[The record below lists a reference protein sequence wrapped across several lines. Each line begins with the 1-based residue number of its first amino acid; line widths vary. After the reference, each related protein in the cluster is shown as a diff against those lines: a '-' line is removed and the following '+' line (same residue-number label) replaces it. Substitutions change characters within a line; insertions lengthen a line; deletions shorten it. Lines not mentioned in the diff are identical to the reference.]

1 MNMPKHISP
10 WPRVH
15 LSTRWLASSVCH
27 CEESRLAGGDGAV
40 VDSCSCSHD
49 VLHAIR
55 RCMQLSVQEAERV
68 RSRPPC
74 QQLLVHHVCSRSHWL
89 QQSLSR
95 DFKVEQLKVRT
106 LSKTTKT
113 IKPNWF
119 LFNFAS
125 FTLVRACLP
134 AQTQLLRSPLIPWML
149 IYHTLIH
156 G

>member
-1 MNMPKHISP
+1 M
-10 WPRVH
+10 
-15 LSTRWLASSVCH
+15 
-27 CEESRLAGGDGAV
+27 

-95 DFKVEQLKVRT
+95 DFQVEQLKVRT

-119 LFNFAS
+119 LFNFRS
-125 FTLVRACLP
+125 FHLGPCLP
-134 AQTQLLRSPLIPWML
+134 ACTDSLAPQPPDSLVAYISYFNPRSITRDPPAKFCPEVSGIDSHFLLILNFHSINLMKED
-149 IYHTLIH
+149 
-156 G
+156 